1 MNIIISD
8 YVISGSLISV
18 ILKNGENKNVHAIVK
33 NVAAKK
39 NQKNITFQRL
49 TLASFFIVLNRQ
61 YLLEGIDFK
70 YKCVL

>member
-1 MNIIISD
+1 M
-8 YVISGSLISV
+8 SLPDNFISV
-18 ILKNGENKNVHAIVK
+18 ILKKGEKKNDHIIVK
-33 NVAAKK
+33 NATVKE

-49 TLASFFIVLNRQ
+49 AFSSFFIALNRQ